1 MRKYVIS
8 VCAGLLLLV
17 VSLLPLWAGQDV
29 AVLNV
34 GDKVPL
40 FNAND
45 HLGELWQASKVLDSG
60 KFLVVYFYPAAMTGG
75 CTKQA
80 CAYRDASAP
89 LEQEEIHVVGV
100 SADPVKNLK
109 YFRDA
114 HGLNFHL
121 LSDVNGC
128 IAKRFGVPIR
138 DGGSIKRTV
147 QGKEVTLER
156 PFTFARWTF
165 IVNPSGKIVYKNTS
179 VNAAKDSQA
188 VIDFL
193 SSHRSK
199 SNTQNR

>member
-1 MRKYVIS
+1 MGGYRMLG
-8 VCAGLLLLV
+8 CAVVLLIV
-17 VSLLPLWAGQDV
+17 VSLLPVSAGQK
-29 AVLNV
+29 AVVLKV
-34 GDKVPL
+34 GDKAPL

-45 HLGELWQASKVLDSG
+45 HLGGLWQANKVLKSG
-60 KFLVVYFYPAAMTGG
+60 KILVVYFYPAAMTGG

-89 LEQEEIHVVGV
+89 LKQEGIHVVGI
-100 SADPVKNLK
+100 SGDPVKNLK

-114 HGLNFHL
+114 HGLNFPL
-121 LSDVNGC
+121 LSDVNGY
-128 IAKRFGVPIR
+128 IARRFGVPIR

-165 IVNPSGKIVYKNTS
+165 IVDASGKVIYKNTG
-179 VNAAKDSQA
+179 VKAAEDTQT

-193 SSHRSK
+193 K
-199 SNTQNR
+199 AQALK